1 MKTKLI
7 IGIIFC
13 FITCLGCSKDS
24 DDIPCGE
31 ITEISAWPNGL
42 GATFI
47 LTVEMSDGSIRFAS
61 HFVNSFKVGDEY
73 CKATRTT
80 KFGEPQ
86 N

>member
-1 MKTKLI
+1 M
-7 IGIIFC
+7 C
-13 FITCLGCSKDS
+13 FVLYLGCSKDS
-24 DDIPCGE
+24 NIPCGK
-31 ITEISAWPNGL
+31 ITEISVLPNGL

-47 LTVEMSDGSIRFAS
+47 LTVEMSDGSIRFAN
-61 HFVNSFKVGDEY
+61 VLDNSFKVGDEY